1 MAISKSFEPTAYFD
15 DVIDAED
22 LLLDG
27 GIMSKNPVV
36 FQLFK

>member
-1 MAISKSFEPTAYFD
+1 MAISKSFEHIAYFD

-27 GIMSKNPVV
+27 G
-36 FQLFK
+36 LFMPTAAAS